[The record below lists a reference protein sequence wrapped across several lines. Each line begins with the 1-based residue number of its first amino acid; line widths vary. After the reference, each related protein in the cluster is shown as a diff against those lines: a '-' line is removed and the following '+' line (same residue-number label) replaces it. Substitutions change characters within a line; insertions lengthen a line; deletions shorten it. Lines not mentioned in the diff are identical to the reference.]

1 MGIESDKAHEMT
13 TTPPAR
19 SRLPIVPLLVV
30 CALIGVLLVSVLS
43 PMPRPSDAVVAQTT
57 VTATYPPGREPMVYP
72 AGYRNTLVHYLTVDR
87 GDGITRNVFINPA
100 AVIAAGNGERI
111 PDGTQVVIE
120 AFDAQQDAN
129 GRVLLSDLRRLLPGD
144 LRADEIHVAER
155 RSTWRIED
163 THANT
168 SFDGWN
174 FAAFNADTGER
185 SSARLN
191 DCFSCHDQAFRSE
204 FLFTRDQVDAY
215 AHTGEV
221 QYFYCSQPARVPC
234 RLSINQRQSSMTD
247 SGA

>member
-1 MGIESDKAHEMT
+1 MV
-13 TTPPAR
+13 TPASR
-19 SRLPIVPLLVV
+19 SRFPFVPLIVGCAVV
-30 CALIGVLLVSVLS
+30 GVLLISVLS
-43 PMPRPSDAVVAQTT
+43 PMPRPAETVVAQAT
-57 VTATYPPGREPMVYP
+57 VAATYPQGREPMVYP
-72 AGYRNTLVHYLTVDR
+72 AGYRDSLVHYLTVDR
-87 GDGITRNVFINPA
+87 GDGITRNVFISPE
-100 AVIAAGNGERI
+100 AVTAAGHGERI

-144 LRADEIHVAER
+144 LRVDEIHVAER

-174 FAAFNADTGER
+174 FAAFNADTSER
-185 SSARLN
+185 SAARLN

-204 FLFTRDQVDAY
+204 FLFTRDQLDAY
-215 AHTGEV
+215 ARTGEV

-234 RLSINQRQSSMTD
+234 RLSVNQRQSSMTD